1 MIAMVLLLIINQK
14 KDYISTIR
22 NIDKIKKY
30 SKQTT
35 NKAILFAYTL
45 FVKEFFQLKISN
57 FFERDQKFSMKA
69 NIDSVNVYLE
79 NETKLLSEWLIS
91 DDEDFIND
99 TFS

>member
-1 MIAMVLLLIINQK
+1 
-14 KDYISTIR
+14 
-22 NIDKIKKY
+22 
-30 SKQTT
+30 
-35 NKAILFAYTL
+35 
-45 FVKEFFQLKISN
+45 
-57 FFERDQKFSMKA
+57 MKA